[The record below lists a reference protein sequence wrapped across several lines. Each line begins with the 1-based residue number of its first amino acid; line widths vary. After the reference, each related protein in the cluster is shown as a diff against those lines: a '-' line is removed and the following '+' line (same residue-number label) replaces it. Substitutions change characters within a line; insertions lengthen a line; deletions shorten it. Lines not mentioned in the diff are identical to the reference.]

1 MNTPKKDLD
10 STEDFVYN
18 NEEEAEMGQIHAL
31 HLNMN
36 AIADVRKR
44 LAKQASK
51 PSAEFCED
59 CGEDIPQARREAI
72 PGVQRCIH
80 CQEARDKR
88 KKLYGA

>member
-1 MNTPKKDLD
+1 MSNQKKEIDING
-10 STEDFVYN
+10 EFVYN

-36 AIADVRKR
+36 AIANVQKK
-44 LAKQASK
+44 LAKQAAQ

-59 CGEDIPQARREAI
+59 CGEDIPQARRDVI
-72 PGVQRCIH
+72 PGVQKCIH
-80 CQEARDKR
+80 CQEVLDKR

>member
-1 MNTPKKDLD
+1 MTTEKKDLD
-10 STEDFVYN
+10 INDDFVYN

-36 AIADVRKR
+36 AIADVRKK
-44 LAKQASK
+44 LAKQALQ

-59 CGEDIPQARREAI
+59 CGEDIPQARRDAL
-72 PGVQRCIH
+72 PGVQKCIH
-80 CQEARDKR
+80 CQELLDKR